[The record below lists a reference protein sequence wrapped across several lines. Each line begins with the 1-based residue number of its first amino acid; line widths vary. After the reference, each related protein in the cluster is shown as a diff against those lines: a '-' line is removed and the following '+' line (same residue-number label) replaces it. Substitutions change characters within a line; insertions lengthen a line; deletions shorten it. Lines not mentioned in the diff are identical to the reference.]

1 MLICNVRYGPECLEQ
16 YKENLHKFFS
26 QIKALV
32 GRDCLML
39 WTLAMPLAKKIK
51 GGFLVPEVSHLAPSL
66 CYDLIEAN
74 FYCSQLADA
83 YGLDVL
89 DLHFHFRF
97 SLQHRMPDGVHWDAL
112 AHRRISSLLLGHA
125 ADAWGVHLHAPPSHP
140 GQVLQGY
147 REDFGQHLRPD
158 WPSPRALID
167 SGPPQRYGSLR
178 YQQSYSSDPFQ
189 HLPTN
194 SGGAE
199 HIRALQHHARHH
211 FQGLLISS
219 PVTDVSCKNFITA
232 SEVPLPRGAAQWPW
246 DQTVGLSIS
255 DVFMRVAFESKL
267 QLDMIMKMEGSSLLC
282 PSVVHPCSVGSAVSR
297 TQLLLESAALPLY
310 FLCSISVDP
319 LPPANPWLSQR
330 VHPQARAPWSQDDS
344 MLSPE
349 IHALVERMLCG
360 GLKFLPPSRQDDPCV
375 RRGRPN
381 FRSHPYPPIL
391 TPRHPTHGW

>member
-1 MLICNVRYGPECLEQ
+1 MFLFGGFLQGFVRNPVRRRWYGPECLEQ

-51 GGFLVPEVSHLAPSL
+51 GGFLVSEVSHLAPSL

-125 ADAWGVHLHAPPSHP
+125 ADAWGDHSRDMAPSDTNRVTAQTHFSIFQLT
-140 GQVLQGY
+140 QV
-147 REDFGQHLRPD
+147 E
-158 WPSPRALID
+158 
-167 SGPPQRYGSLR
+167 
-178 YQQSYSSDPFQ
+178 QSTCSIM
-189 HLPTN
+189 
-194 SGGAE
+194 
-199 HIRALQHHARHH
+199 HIRL
-211 FQGLLISS
+211 
-219 PVTDVSCKNFITA
+219 VTTSK
-232 SEVPLPRGAAQWPW
+232 
-246 DQTVGLSIS
+246 VG
-255 DVFMRVAFESKL
+255 K
-267 QLDMIMKMEGSSLLC
+267 
-282 PSVVHPCSVGSAVSR
+282 VHPCSVCSTVSR

-310 FLCSISVDP
+310 FLCSIMLILTKVFLMLDSTVSVDP

-344 MLSPE
+344 MLSPG
-349 IHALVERMLCG
+349 G
-360 GLKFLPPSRQDDPCV
+360 GLKFLPPSRQDDHCM

-391 TPRHPTHGW
+391 PRVTPRHPTYGW